1 MKKFESLKKLQ
12 NSTVKGLVVNI
23 GSSIDEW
30 AHNTIACTAFGATAG
45 AIGGTALV
53 AINFITSGALAESG
67 IFICNFDS
75 MPHLFASCILP
86 ITSIYFCLGGI
97 ADLQNAKEKLTS
109 RPKKPK
115 EKDKEI

>member
-1 MKKFESLKKLQ
+1 MRKFESLKKLQ

-53 AINFITSGALAESG
+53 AINFITSGELAESG
-67 IFICNFDS
+67 IFNFDS
-75 MPHLFASCILP
+75 TPHLFASCMLTIA
-86 ITSIYFCLGGI
+86 SIYFCLGGI
-97 ADLQNAKEKLTS
+97 ADIQNAKEKLTS
-109 RPKKPK
+109 RSKKPK